1 MAIYQV
7 TAIETKALCSVLRKA
22 EVRGTEAL
30 VDAMIEICDTQSGI
44 LLQDL
49 WAWWKKHKTQ
59 DTEKSCKIIA
69 DFMKDLQRIGTP
81 HGDYRI
87 TC

>member
-1 MAIYQV
+1 MVIYQV

-22 EVRGTEAL
+22 ELRGTEVL
-30 VDAMIEICDTQSGI
+30 VDTMIEICDTQSGI

-49 WAWWKKHKTQ
+49 WAWWKKHKAQ
-59 DTEKSCKIIA
+59 DSEKACLNQFIMNQNPLLDPNKY
-69 DFMKDLQRIGTP
+69 TV
-81 HGDYRI
+81 

>member
-22 EVRGTEAL
+22 ELRGTEAL
-30 VDAMIEICDTQSGI
+30 VDTMIEICDTQSGI

-49 WAWWKKHKTQ
+49 WDWWKKHKTQ
-59 DTEKSCKIIA
+59 DSVKL
-69 DFMKDLQRIGTP
+69 DFYTTLIHQNPTTVP
-81 HGDYRI
+81 VHYTV